1 MIEKLKQN
9 DHLGEMVGA
18 WAGRHVEEAMAEEF
32 NKKLVSAL
40 HKIWLRDSQRGKKD
54 QFVDLSDESQTSQ
67 IQKDAWAMIPK
78 EAKKEIKRL
87 YGEDGFRVRHDMVDN
102 SVGFRGY
109 SISEAWTG
117 PSNMSPEV
125 RKAVRDVATLVIG
138 KNAFRVLVTAQK
150 GLQAGVSVAKN
161 IILILSVVV
170 PLANAVS
177 NVGQLMMQGIVTK
190 DCIIV

>member
-1 MIEKLKQN
+1 MIQTLKKN

-40 HKIWLRDSQRGKKD
+40 HKIWERDGQRGRRD
-54 QFVDLSDESQTSQ
+54 EFVDLSDDSKTSQ
-67 IQKDAWAMIPK
+67 IQKDAWGMIPK

-87 YGEDGFRVRHDMVDN
+87 FGEYGFMVRKDMIDN
-102 SVGFRGY
+102 AVGYRGY

-125 RKAVRDVATLVIG
+125 RKVIRDVATVITS
-138 KNAFRVLVTAQK
+138 RLR
-150 GLQAGVSVAKN
+150 
-161 IILILSVVV
+161 
-170 PLANAVS
+170 
-177 NVGQLMMQGIVTK
+177 GIREL
-190 DCIIV
+190 